1 MPENE
6 TTTGPDT
13 QSQKTEDIVFSYLKS
28 NYFRVIHADGA
39 WGGLSP
45 RGDIHIAF
53 YNERA
58 AIPDV
63 SKLAVSEGKVIALEE
78 FAASSQLVREVE
90 VDVVVDLVTAK
101 GLQAWL
107 TDKIRALEDR
117 VREAEKEVIK
127 KSDEKVV

>member
-63 SKLAVSEGKVIALEE
+63 SKLAVSEGKVIAPEE

>member
-1 MPENE
+1 MAENE
-6 TTTGPDT
+6 TTEEQNT
-13 QSQKTEDIVFSYLKS
+13 QSHETEEVVFSYLKS
-28 NYFRVIHADGA
+28 GYFRVIHADGA

-63 SKLAVSEGKVIALEE
+63 SKLVVSPEGRIITPEQ
-78 FAASSQLVREVE
+78 FSASSQVVREVE

-101 GLQAWL
+101 GLLRWL
-107 TDKIRALEDR
+107 NEKVRALEGLM
-117 VREAEKEVIK
+117 REAEKGVTKTE
-127 KSDEKVV
+127 